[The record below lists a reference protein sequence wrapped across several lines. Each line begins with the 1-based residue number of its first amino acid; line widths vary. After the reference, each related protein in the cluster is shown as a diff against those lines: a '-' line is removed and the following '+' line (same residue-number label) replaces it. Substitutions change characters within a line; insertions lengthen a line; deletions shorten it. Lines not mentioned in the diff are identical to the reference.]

1 MAAQPGPLV
10 VIVGETGSGK
20 SSLAVQLAGRFQG
33 ELICADSWTVYKG
46 FDVGT
51 AKPSLEEQKAIPH
64 HLLDIADPKNGYS
77 AVLFKEQANQAIT
90 AITQRKKLPIMVGGT
105 GLYID
110 AVLYDYGF
118 MERGDDQQ
126 RAELDAQPLD
136 NLLKLA
142 KEKAIDLTGI
152 DVRNKRRVVR
162 AIITNGQTPER
173 STLRPH
179 TLILGIKM
187 DREHLR
193 QRIEQRVDRMLDG
206 GLEQEVA
213 RLAKRY
219 GWEVEPMKG
228 IGYREWQD
236 YFLGSQDISLT
247 RERIVSAT
255 MGLAKRQ
262 RTWFKRNPEI
272 QWLERPEQADT
283 LIESFLSNSLLQ

>member
-46 FDVGT
+46 FDIGT
-51 AKPSLEEQKAIPH
+51 AKPSLEEQRAIPH

-77 AVLFKEQANQAIT
+77 AVLFKEQANQAVT

-110 AVLYDYGF
+110 AVLYDYSF

-142 KEKAIDLTGI
+142 KEKTIDLTGI

-162 AIITNGQTPER
+162 AIVTNGQTPER
-173 STLRPH
+173 STLRPN
-179 TLILGIKM
+179 TLILGIKT
-187 DREHLR
+187 DRGHLR

-206 GLEQEVA
+206 GLEHEVA
-213 RLAKRY
+213 HLAEQY

-247 RERIVSAT
+247 RGRIVSAT